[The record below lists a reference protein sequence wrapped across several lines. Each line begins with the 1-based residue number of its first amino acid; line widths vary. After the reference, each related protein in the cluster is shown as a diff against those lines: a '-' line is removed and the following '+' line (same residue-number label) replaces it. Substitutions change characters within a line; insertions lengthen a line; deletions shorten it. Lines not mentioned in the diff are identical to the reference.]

1 MKAFRHIAERA
12 GFCLL
17 LALALTAA
25 GWAQS
30 QSTTGSVQGTVSDE
44 AGAVIPAA
52 AVEIKNL
59 DNNSTRSLSTD
70 EGGRFVFLQ
79 LQPGRYTLTAAKQGY
94 ATVEQQNLSLTV
106 GQTISLNLN
115 LKVSAVQERVTIT
128 AAPTIDTVKT
138 ESSTTL
144 NETAISRTPLLGRKF
159 EDLLTLT
166 PGVSITQGPDG
177 DEINFNGQRGIF
189 NNISLDGGDY
199 NNGFFAEQA
208 GGQRASIDVPLG
220 AIKEFQVIASGAN
233 AEFGRA
239 GGGFVNVITKS
250 GTNEFHGDLFHF
262 QRLEKLTSN
271 TADGKPLKDFHRE
284 QFGGS
289 FGGPIVREKA
299 FFFGTFEQI
308 FGNLTRP
315 NLSEAIGTPCSNQT
329 PTIQA
334 NEALIN
340 GSADCQRLALLN
352 FFKTTR
358 QQDEGL
364 PVKKPINT
372 SAFLGKLD
380 FKMTPGNELGISYN
394 FIRTKKENETFDVPT
409 YGNSANGTEGPGRI
423 HAVNLNLFT
432 TFSATKLNEFHATYL
447 REDRPRTATQSN
459 IP

>member
-1 MKAFRHIAERA
+1 MRQSFKQA

-17 LALALTAA
+17 LALFLTATA
-25 GWAQS
+25 WAQS
-30 QSTTGSVQGTVSDE
+30 QSTTGAIQGTVADE
-44 AGAVIPAA
+44 AGAVIAGA
-52 AVEIKNL
+52 TVEVKNL
-59 DNNSTRSLSTD
+59 DTNLAKTLATD
-70 EGGRFVFLQ
+70 SGGRFVFLQ
-79 LQPGRYTLTAAKQGY
+79 LQPGRYTLTASKPGY

-106 GQTISLNLN
+106 GQTVSLNLG

-144 NETAISRTPLLGRKF
+144 NETAISRTPVLGRKF

-208 GGQRASIDVPLG
+208 GGQRAAIDVPIG
-220 AIKEFQVIASGAN
+220 AIKEFQVVATGAS

-250 GTNEFHGDLFHF
+250 GTNQFHGDIFHF
-262 QRLEKLTSN
+262 QRLEALTSK

-289 FGGPIVREKA
+289 FSGPIVKEKA

-308 FGNLTRP
+308 TANLTRP
-315 NLSEAIGTPCSNQT
+315 NLSEAIGTPCSVQT

-352 FFKTTR
+352 FFKTSR
-358 QQDEGL
+358 GQDEGL
-364 PVKKPINT
+364 PVKKPVNN

-380 FKMTPGNELGISYN
+380 WK
-394 FIRTKKENETFDVPT
+394 
-409 YGNSANGTEGPGRI
+409 
-423 HAVNLNLFT
+423 
-432 TFSATKLNEFHATYL
+432 
-447 REDRPRTATQSN
+447 
-459 IP
+459 